1 MKYLCVLTCVLY
13 GRKTK
18 LLCRCCARL
27 WYSIKNNLSNYCF
40 ETRSDYRV
48 SRWRFLMV
56 FSRLYVSAEL
66 TPLLVKSLSA
76 DLSPL
81 LFVVV
86 VTHLIRR
93 LFKQLL
99 KLHGSQLIVVK
110 LIKES
115 PAVIHHEYSY
125 CNHERLSLNPLL
137 SQLNPVNFFT
147 PSFSSSLLSFSI

>member
-1 MKYLCVLTCVLY
+1 
-13 GRKTK
+13 
-18 LLCRCCARL
+18 
-27 WYSIKNNLSNYCF
+27 
-40 ETRSDYRV
+40 
-48 SRWRFLMV
+48 MV
-56 FSRLYVSAEL
+56 FSTLYVSAEL

-110 LIKES
+110 LIKEF

-125 CNHERLSLNPLL
+125 YNHERLSLNPLL
-137 SQLNPVNFFT
+137 SHLNPVNLFT
-147 PSFSSSLLSFSI
+147 SSFS